1 MVSSSEDVT
10 TPTMVLLKYGPG
22 LECPWTDRNLA
33 KQRFQ
38 SKILLIPG
46 ELSRLLVLMKPT
58 LEEQRILLV
67 ILLRDTPHSSSLGIV
82 VGHGDVGWPWWR
94 GANVD

>member
-22 LECPWTDRNLA
+22 LECSWTDRNLA

-38 SKILLIPG
+38 SKILLIQG
-46 ELSRLLVLMKPT
+46 VIQTTVAHETT

-67 ILLRDTPHSSSLGIV
+67 ILLRDTLHSSSFGIV

-94 GANVD
+94 GANVG